1 MVPPCAPPEV
11 SRAEKK
17 SAQQKQ
23 ARRETVG
30 TTPREIDDRTARKL
44 RRERATGNEDIIA
57 FLEAGRSRVIRPA
70 LRRTATTIRTGRF
83 LPLRAA
89 VGARDPTAVSR
100 SARVPRPAPRDREP
114 LSRLC
119 FAQGSEVIE
128 T

>member
-23 ARRETVG
+23 VRRETVG
-30 TTPREIDDRTARKL
+30 TTPREIDDRRCAETSAG
-44 RRERATGNEDIIA
+44 TGNEDIIA

-119 FAQGSEVIE
+119 FAQGSEVTE